1 MAIRASR
8 TSSNLNGLI
17 IAITI
22 FMGPIE
28 LCVNLG
34 DVADQASWLCLVWT
48 TSMPSANLT
57 PATIFGN

>member
-28 LCVNLG
+28 NLG
-34 DVADQASWLCLVWT
+34 DVADQAAWLCLVWT
-48 TSMPSANLT
+48 TSMSSANLT
-57 PATIFGN
+57 LATIFGN